1 MYICIFVHTV
11 LRTIVIASGLRWP
24 LIFKY
29 GPKESTCVIKSR
41 LHSPLLE
48 VTAVVLPPFVSSEG
62 DDVATVVAVPADD
75 DVAAVAALFKPWE
88 VLILF
93 AVSGGGGVWWGERC
107 KVLTSVRFQLK
118 LVLLLVVLFLE
129 RSQSIR

>member
-1 MYICIFVHTV
+1 M
-11 LRTIVIASGLRWP
+11 
-24 LIFKY
+24 
-29 GPKESTCVIKSR
+29 
-41 LHSPLLE
+41 
-48 VTAVVLPPFVSSEG
+48 LPPFVSSEG

-93 AVSGGGGVWWGERC
+93 AVSGGGVGGERC

-118 LVLLLVVLFLE
+118 LVLLLVGLFLE

>member
-1 MYICIFVHTV
+1 M
-11 LRTIVIASGLRWP
+11 
-24 LIFKY
+24 
-29 GPKESTCVIKSR
+29 
-41 LHSPLLE
+41 
-48 VTAVVLPPFVSSEG
+48 LPPFVSSEG

-93 AVSGGGGVWWGERC
+93 AVSGGGGVGGERC

>member
-1 MYICIFVHTV
+1 M
-11 LRTIVIASGLRWP
+11 
-24 LIFKY
+24 
-29 GPKESTCVIKSR
+29 
-41 LHSPLLE
+41 
-48 VTAVVLPPFVSSEG
+48 LPPFVSSEG

-75 DVAAVAALFKPWE
+75 DVAAVSALFKPWE

-93 AVSGGGGVWWGERC
+93 AVSGGGGVGGGERC

>member
-1 MYICIFVHTV
+1 M
-11 LRTIVIASGLRWP
+11 
-24 LIFKY
+24 
-29 GPKESTCVIKSR
+29 
-41 LHSPLLE
+41 
-48 VTAVVLPPFVSSEG
+48 LPPFVSSEG

-93 AVSGGGGVWWGERC
+93 AVAGGGGVGGERC

-129 RSQSIR
+129 RSQLIR

>member
-1 MYICIFVHTV
+1 M
-11 LRTIVIASGLRWP
+11 
-24 LIFKY
+24 
-29 GPKESTCVIKSR
+29 
-41 LHSPLLE
+41 
-48 VTAVVLPPFVSSEG
+48 LPPFVSSEG

-93 AVSGGGGVWWGERC
+93 AVSGGGGVGCERC